1 MIDLHLKF
9 FKLTI
14 DLHIDCKCDKHKV
27 SSEESDTKVIE
38 TPRNKSENLYD
49 ENINDNQNAE
59 EILPTPIELQASLFE
74 QELRNSENLYD
85 IPTNSDIPPKYQIQD
100 DVEVI
105 TESFERELE
114 DLYEGRR

>member
-27 SSEESDTKVIE
+27 NSEESDTKVIE

-59 EILPTPIELQASLFE
+59 EILPTPIELQASLLFLVE
-74 QELRNSENLYD
+74 EAIL
-85 IPTNSDIPPKYQIQD
+85 IQFQGKQSYSLN
-100 DVEVI
+100 I
-105 TESFERELE
+105 LK
-114 DLYEGRR
+114 